1 MYLLNYFVLRSV
13 RRLRK
18 IQVRHH
24 DNLESGLQQQD
35 KVGKSENYLGDK
47 TDRIWH
53 LGKRGGKLVVRRKRK
68 PPST

>member
-18 IQVRHH
+18 IQVRHQE
-24 DNLESGLQQQD
+24 DLESGLWQQGM
-35 KVGKSENYLGDK
+35 VGESENCLGDK

-53 LGKRGGKLVVRRKRK
+53 LGKRGGKLVVKRKRE